1 MDRHVRSEQVNR
13 QLALLSANAPISRR
27 VVHAGER
34 IFHSV
39 DRFDRLYVVSAGICK
54 SVTLTSDGREQVI
67 SLHFKGDWLGLGG
80 IASGQ
85 YDAEAI
91 AMDTGEVWGVSY
103 TALLAA
109 CQHAPELMTMLHEAM
124 SRELGR
130 RRNALLSICTLP
142 ADARV
147 AEFLRWWADALDQL
161 GLRSDQVRLPMS
173 RAEIGNYL
181 GMTLESVSRAL
192 SRLER
197 DNLIRFASGSRRD
210 IEIPAMAA
218 LGSFVAQSTVDRRS
232 EGAAV
237 AVH

>member
-1 MDRHVRSEQVNR
+1 MDRYARSEQVNR
-13 QLALLSANAPISRR
+13 QLTLLATNAPITRR
-27 VVHAGER
+27 VVHTGER

-39 DRFDRLYVVSAGICK
+39 DSFDRLYVVNAGICK

-67 SLHFKGDWLGLGG
+67 AVHFKGDWLGLGG
-80 IASGQ
+80 IASGK

-103 TALLAA
+103 GALLSA
-109 CQHAPELMTMLHEAM
+109 CQRTPELMTLLHEAM

-130 RRNALLSICTLP
+130 HRNALLSICTLP

-161 GLRSDQVRLPMS
+161 GLRSDQLRLPMS
-173 RAEIGNYL
+173 RAEIGNFL

-197 DNLIRFASGSRRD
+197 DNLIRFSSGSRRD

-218 LGSFVAQSTVDRRS
+218 LGSFVAQSTTDRRP
-232 EGAAV
+232 EGL

>member
-1 MDRHVRSEQVNR
+1 
-13 QLALLSANAPISRR
+13 
-27 VVHAGER
+27 
-34 IFHSV
+34 
-39 DRFDRLYVVSAGICK
+39 
-54 SVTLTSDGREQVI
+54 
-67 SLHFKGDWLGLGG
+67 
-80 IASGQ
+80 
-85 YDAEAI
+85 
-91 AMDTGEVWGVSY
+91 
-103 TALLAA
+103 
-109 CQHAPELMTMLHEAM
+109 
-124 SRELGR
+124 
-130 RRNALLSICTLP
+130 
-142 ADARV
+142 
-147 AEFLRWWADALDQL
+147 
-161 GLRSDQVRLPMS
+161 MS

>member
-1 MDRHVRSEQVNR
+1 MDRYQRSDQINR
-13 QLALLSANAPISRR
+13 QLALLAANAPITRR
-27 VVHAGER
+27 VVHAGDR

-39 DRFDRLYVVSAGICK
+39 DRFDRLYVVNAGICK
-54 SVTLTSDGREQVI
+54 SVTLTPDGREQVV

-80 IASGQ
+80 IANGN
-85 YDAEAI
+85 YDSEAI
-91 AMDTGEVWGVSY
+91 AMDTGEVWGVCY
-103 TALLAA
+103 GALLTA
-109 CQHAPELMTMLHEAM
+109 CQRTPELMALLHDAM
-124 SRELGR
+124 SRELGH

-147 AEFLRWWADALDQL
+147 ADFLRWWADALDQL

-218 LGSFVAQSTVDRRS
+218 LGSFVAQSTIERRPD
-232 EGAAV
+232 GL